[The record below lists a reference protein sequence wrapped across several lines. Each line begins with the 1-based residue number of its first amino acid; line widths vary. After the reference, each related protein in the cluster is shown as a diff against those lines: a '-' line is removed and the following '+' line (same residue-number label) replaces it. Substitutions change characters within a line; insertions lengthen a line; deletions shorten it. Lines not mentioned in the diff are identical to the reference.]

1 MRRRLFWL
9 LFGWALGVLASNWI
23 ENRFRR
29 SVNKYTRNTFS
40 KFGIVPE
47 EIINKR
53 SELFEKVQKRFG
65 NQESDFV
72 TRSMRNSNS
81 RFNGQESYLRRQH
94 RPVRPQKYN

>member
-9 LFGWALGVLASNWI
+9 LLGWSLGVLASNWM

-29 SVNKYTRNTFS
+29 SVNKYARNTFS
-40 KFGIVPE
+40 KFGILPE
-47 EIINKR
+47 EILNKR
-53 SELFEKVQKRFG
+53 SELFERVQKRFG
-65 NQESDFV
+65 SQESDFV